1 MALIDL
7 NIHISPA
14 KSKTDLI
21 TQLFSYLL
29 CTLWT
34 EPLWCQLLFSHR
46 MNLFFLCKAQVN
58 KPCTGCA
65 WCWCAA
71 TSHRLKVLEIRNKE
85 VWCVTTCV
93 SKDYTNFSEP
103 FFHAGFQKKKKRKKK
118 GLLSYVAWN
127 NLLQLFFSF
136 AISAKLSWYG
146 AHPLPLSSI
155 CLSPLS
161 AFV

>member
-7 NIHISPA
+7 NIHISPHKEQNRLNYTIVLLSA
-14 KSKTDLI
+14 LYAVERTSLMPAIVQSQAELI
-21 TQLFSYLL
+21 FPLQSTGKQ
-29 CTLWT
+29 TL
-34 EPLWCQLLFSHR
+34 
-46 MNLFFLCKAQVN
+46 
-58 KPCTGCA
+58 
-65 WCWCAA
+65 
-71 TSHRLKVLEIRNKE
+71 HRLRLVLMCCHLTSPEVLEIRNKE

-103 FFHAGFQKKKKRKKK
+103 FFHAGFPPKNRKEKK

-136 AISAKLSWYG
+136 AVSAKLSWYG